1 METDSKMLSSYSQT
15 LRGAGFRMTATRRAV
30 ARVLCDAER
39 WLNPE
44 QILDQGQAYCPSLG
58 LVTVYRTLTLFSEL
72 GLIRRVHAGDGCHGY
87 VAAGLAHG
95 HHLVCSGCRQVV
107 EFPGTEDLSAL
118 ILAVERATGFRIYD
132 HMLELHGLCP
142 QCRRDILPGEIDTPQ
157 AQAAS
162 SPQGRKSR

>member
-1 METDSKMLSSYSQT
+1 
-15 LRGAGFRMTATRRAV
+15 MTSTRRAV
-30 ARVLCDAER
+30 ARVLCEAER

-44 QILDQGQAYCPSLG
+44 QILDHGQAYCPSLG

-87 VAAGLAHG
+87 VAAGMVHG
-95 HHLVCSGCRQVV
+95 HHLICSGCRQVV

-118 ILAVERATGFRIYD
+118 ILAVERATGFRIQD

-142 QCRRDILPGEIDTPQ
+142 QCRRDALSGKIDTTQ
-157 AQAAS
+157 AQAPS
-162 SPQGRKSR
+162 SPRGRKSR